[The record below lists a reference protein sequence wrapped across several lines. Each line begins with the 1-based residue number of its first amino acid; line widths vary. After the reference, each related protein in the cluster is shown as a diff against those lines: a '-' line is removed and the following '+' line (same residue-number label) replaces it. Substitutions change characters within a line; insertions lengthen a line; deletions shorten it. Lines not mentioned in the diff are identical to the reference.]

1 LEATNKEKEFTELK
15 SKLVSTEAE
24 LTHSKQN
31 LVNYI
36 HSFNKLEEKVKS
48 RIADSKARFDTNDE
62 VLRL

>member
-48 RIADSKARFDTNDE
+48 RIADSKA
-62 VLRL
+62 